1 MLVSTD
7 TLKIWVMFEL
17 LVIGVFLLLTC
28 AGYPGWIKVAISRIK
43 GKRYVITLTKDN
55 ALKIKGA
62 EEVEGIYQTKN
73 GVYELEPEDAFQF
86 NGSRAALWY
95 SPYNRAVEARI
106 MPLLRDLKHFGID
119 NAAQLKYYSETPI
132 EKIKEELGEQA
143 AEIGLTIQNYPGKLL
158 QEVEVIR
165 ISDLKNYLESR
176 SPAAENGI
184 IERYVGIERRK
195 LGNPLKSGNMIIMLI
210 MAALLGLA
218 FGYILG
224 HSGGNSTTLN
234 ALSAASG
241 SLQQI
246 Q

>member
-1 MLVSTD
+1 MLVTIE
-7 TLKIWVMFEL
+7 TLKMWVYGETLIIGIL
-17 LVIGVFLLLTC
+17 LMLTC

-43 GKRYVITLTKDN
+43 GKKYVITLTKDN

-62 EEVEGIYQTKN
+62 EEVEGVYKTKN
-73 GVYELEPEDAFQF
+73 GIYELEPEDAFQF
-86 NGSRAALWY
+86 NGTRAALWY

-106 MPLLRDLKHFGID
+106 MPLLRDLKRFGID
-119 NAAQLKYYSETPI
+119 TAAQLKYYSETPI
-132 EKIKEELGEQA
+132 ETIKKDLGEQA
-143 AEIGLTIQNYPGKLL
+143 AEIGLTIQSYSGKLL

-184 IERYVGIERRK
+184 IERYVNIERRK
-195 LGNPLKSGNMIIMLI
+195 LGNPLKSGNMIIMLL

-218 FGYILG
+218 FGYIIG
-224 HSGGNSTTLN
+224 SGTGDSTTLS
-234 ALSAASG
+234 ALSTASG

>member
-1 MLVSTD
+1 MLVTAD
-7 TLKIWVMFEL
+7 TLKMWVYGETLIIGL
-17 LVIGVFLLLTC
+17 LMMLTC
-28 AGYPGWIKVAISRIK
+28 AGYPGWLKVAIAHVK
-43 GKRYVITLTKDN
+43 GKKYVITLTKDN

-62 EEVEGIYQTKN
+62 EEVEGVYKTKN

-86 NGSRAALWY
+86 NGARAALWY
-95 SPYNRAVEARI
+95 SPYNRAVQARI
-106 MPLLRDLKHFGID
+106 MPLLRDLKKFGID

-132 EKIKEELGEQA
+132 ETIRKELGDQA
-143 AEIGLTIQNYPGKLL
+143 AEIGLTIQSYSGKLL
-158 QEVEVIR
+158 QDVEVIR

-195 LGNPLKSGNMIIMLI
+195 LGNPLKSGNMVIMLL

-224 HSGGNSTTLN
+224 QGAGDSTTLS
-234 ALSAASG
+234 ALSTASG
-241 SLQQI
+241 SLQQL

>member
-1 MLVSTD
+1 MIVTAD
-7 TLKIWVMFEL
+7 TLKYWVLGESL
-17 LVIGVFLLLTC
+17 ILGFLLMLTC
-28 AGYPGWIKVAISRIK
+28 AGYPGWLKVAISRIK
-43 GKRYVITLTKDN
+43 GKKYVITLTKDN

-62 EEVEGIYQTKN
+62 EEVEGVYKTKN

-86 NGSRAALWY
+86 NGARAALWY

-106 MPLLRDLKHFGID
+106 MPLLRDLKRFGID
-119 NAAQLKYYSETPI
+119 TSAQLKYYSETPI
-132 EKIKEELGEQA
+132 EKIKEDLGEQA
-143 AEIGLTIQNYPGKLL
+143 AEIGLTIQNYSGKIL

-210 MAALLGLA
+210 MAAALGLA
-218 FGYILG
+218 FGYIIG
-224 HSGGNSTTLN
+224 QGAGDSTTLS
-234 ALSAASG
+234 ALSTASG

>member
-1 MLVSTD
+1 MIVSAD
-7 TLKIWVMFEL
+7 TLKMWVYGETL
-17 LVIGVFLLLTC
+17 IIGILMMLTC

-43 GKRYVITLTKDN
+43 GKKYVITLTKDN
-55 ALKIKGA
+55 ALKIRGA
-62 EEVEGIYQTKN
+62 EEVEGVYETKN
-73 GVYELEPEDAFQF
+73 GIYELEPEDAFQF
-86 NGSRAALWY
+86 NGTRAALWY

-106 MPLLRDLKHFGID
+106 MPLLRDLKRFGID
-119 NAAQLKYYSETPI
+119 TAAQLKYYSETPV
-132 EKIKEELGEQA
+132 EKIKEDLGEQA
-143 AEIGLTIQNYPGKLL
+143 AEIGNTIQNYSGKIL
-158 QEVEVIR
+158 QDVEVIR

-176 SPAAENGI
+176 SPAAEHGI

-195 LGNPLKSGNMIIMLI
+195 LGNPLKSGNMIIMLL

-224 HSGGNSTTLN
+224 SGTSDSTTLS
-234 ALSAASG
+234 ALSTASG

>member
-1 MLVSTD
+1 MIVTAD
-7 TLKIWVMFEL
+7 TLKYWVLGES
-17 LVIGVFLLLTC
+17 LVIGFFMMLTC
-28 AGYPGWIKVAISRIK
+28 AGYPGWLKVAISRIK
-43 GKRYVITLTKDN
+43 GKKYVITLTKDN

-62 EEVEGIYQTKN
+62 EEVEGVYKTKN

-86 NGSRAALWY
+86 NGARAALWY

-106 MPLLRDLKHFGID
+106 MPLLRDLKRFGID

-132 EKIKEELGEQA
+132 EKIKNELGEQA
-143 AEIGLTIQNYPGKLL
+143 AEIGITIQNYPGKLL

-195 LGNPLKSGNMIIMLI
+195 LGNPLKSGNMIIMLL

-218 FGYILG
+218 FGYIIG
-224 HSGGNSTTLN
+224 QGTGDSTTLS
-234 ALSAASG
+234 ALSTASG
-241 SLQQI
+241 SLQQL

>member
-1 MLVSTD
+1 MIVSAD
-7 TLKIWVMFEL
+7 TLKLWVYGETLIIGIL
-17 LVIGVFLLLTC
+17 LMLTC
-28 AGYPGWIKVAISRIK
+28 AGYPSWIKVAISRIK
-43 GKRYVITLTKDN
+43 GKKYVITLTKDN

-62 EEVEGIYQTKN
+62 EEVEGIYKTKH

-86 NGSRAALWY
+86 NGTRAALWY
-95 SPYNRAVEARI
+95 SPYNRAVEARV
-106 MPLLRDLKHFGID
+106 MPLLRDLKRFGID

-143 AEIGLTIQNYPGKLL
+143 AEIGTTLQNYPGKIL
-158 QEVEVIR
+158 QDLEIVR
-165 ISDLKNYLESR
+165 IPDLKNYLESR

-195 LGNPLKSGNMIIMLI
+195 LGNPLKSGNMVIMLL

-224 HSGGNSTTLN
+224 SGTSDSTTLS
-234 ALSAASG
+234 ALSTASG